1 MMKQWFRPGLS
12 VESLYFNTMS
22 NQFFTGSPWR
32 KKYEGPKSIF
42 FKFHCDS
49 NQKVKAKRIM
59 MHLSIFFFYLSGRQR
74 LRLTKPSDNDF
85 TETLTHLCSVVE
97 NVSSYRH
104 CGKQYSGFPETT
116 NKTKN
121 RITLWSSNPTTW
133 MFIHRWMDKDLV
145 HIYTGILH
153 TKK

>member
-97 NVSSYRH
+97 NVSY
-104 CGKQYSGFPETT
+104 
-116 NKTKN
+116 KT
-121 RITLWSSNPTTW
+121 ILE
-133 MFIHRWMDKDLV
+133 
-145 HIYTGILH
+145 GIFFQNI
-153 TKK
+153 